1 MNCLIGLSLTLVAI
15 VAGMLLL
22 AQTQKENLGNIYKAV
37 SYFVII
43 TSFLA
48 FLAGVGC
55 GICQLA
61 HCGKGG
67 CGSME
72 KCRSM
77 NESCMPGNSC
87 CMGEGKGCGKTMKYG
102 MGHGKGM
109 GCGMMGMRKHKMMC
123 GKGEMMSWEEEDE
136 DQMEDV
142 NVEIIHKKVEKEEK
156 GEKKE
161 EPVKK

>member
-1 MNCLIGLSLTLVAI
+1 MNCLIGLSLTLIAI

-61 HCGKGG
+61 HCGKGDCSPMG
-67 CGSME
+67 
-72 KCRSM
+72 KCQTM
-77 NESCMPGNSC
+77 NERCMPGEGC
-87 CMGEGKGCGKTMKYG
+87 CMGGMEGCSRMTGHGG
-102 MGHGKGM
+102 MGHEMGM
-109 GCGMMGMRKHKMMC
+109 GCGMMGMKKKHKMMC
-123 GKGEMMSWEEEDE
+123 GKEQMMHWDENNDEE
-136 DQMEDV
+136 MEDV

-156 GEKKE
+156 KE
-161 EPVKK
+161 EPAKK